1 MLYFSQLAEYTVT
14 FIYHWLSNL
23 AWILA
28 LLLKKKILEPP
39 DKSNTKSVV
48 YDTYKWF
55 K

>member
-1 MLYFSQLAEYTVT
+1 MLDFSQLAEYSY
-14 FIYHWLSNL
+14 FYLSLIIDSCLNTSS
-23 AWILA
+23 II
-28 LLLKKKILEPP
+28 KKKMLEPS